1 MEPVCLNLLNKWQAL
16 LDNMKPLDPRTKIII
31 GTVIIASVF
40 AAKNPISIFSQLGI
54 ILGSVFL
61 FRLSAPF
68 FRSLKLIIPMVGL
81 VFLVS
86 WISYDHDTALLLCAR
101 LFNLLAS
108 SFLIFQHIR
117 PEDLAVA
124 LRKMKIPFGF
134 VFMLTTGVRFVPL
147 MRNKIRSI
155 REAQMS
161 RGIDLRLKFKN
172 VKNFMAMLGP
182 LLVQSFVLADELAVA
197 MEVRGY
203 GRKNRSFRKDY
214 RLGVLDLIIMC
225 ATIGALMMFIFW
237 ENQWQI

>member
-1 MEPVCLNLLNKWQAL
+1 
-16 LDNMKPLDPRTKIII
+16 MKPLDPRTKLLI
-31 GTVIIASVF
+31 GIVIIASVF
-40 AAKNPISIFSQLGI
+40 IAENPVSIFCQLGI
-54 ILGSVFL
+54 ILVSFFL

-68 FRSLKLIIPMVGL
+68 FRSLRLIIPMVGL

-86 WISYDHDTALLLCAR
+86 WISYNHYTAFLLCVR

-108 SFLIFQHIR
+108 SFLIFQHIP
-117 PEDLAVA
+117 PEDIAAA

-134 VFMLTTGVRFVPL
+134 VFMLTTAVRFVPL
-147 MRNKIRSI
+147 MQNKIRSI

-161 RGIDLRLKFKN
+161 RGIDLRLKLKN
-172 VKNFMAMLGP
+172 VKNFMSMLGP

-214 RLGVLDLIIMC
+214 RLGFVDYIIMC
-225 ATIGALMMFIFW
+225 ATIGALIMFIRW
-237 ENQWQI
+237 ETQW